1 MRILGRKEK
10 KIAALLLAVVM
21 LLGGCGKQAEL
32 SGGEELMTM
41 TPAPGSE
48 STQSPSSTPSEEPTQ
63 PLSPMPSAEATQSLS
78 PMPSVE
84 VTQPLSPAS
93 SEEPTQIPSMI
104 PNAEPTQIPG
114 LTPGAEPTQ
123 IPSLTPSAEPTQ
135 FLSPTPS
142 ATPTPSPS
150 PMPSVEPTQSPSPI
164 PSAEPT
170 HLPSPTASATPTPSS
185 SPLPTAKPTQAPT
198 PTPTATPTPVW
209 METGT
214 GFDVL
219 SDGNNYV
226 NGYYKHW
233 GGEIADASDVICATE
248 FVAVTEDAYYYYTN
262 DPRVVVTIQ
271 QYDKDKKWIVP
282 KEEYRKLV
290 RGTRFTLEENTA
302 YLSVTLRS
310 SEWGI
315 DVKSLFE
322 CGLIVGFVSE
332 KPDFSVGTVDLD
344 QSICGN
350 PDRWR
355 RGKYSETSGQLLFGD
370 GGLSLDSY
378 CAIEQVRYLISLP
391 DKNWELQ
398 VLELTE
404 NNQIICR
411 KKLINGEIWTP
422 DKNAGKAAV
431 TLVSTSKDTTFRQM
445 EEMVQK
451 YGSEIIGYYTDDGY
465 NKVMHALTATEF
477 VQKMNVGWNLGNS
490 LDCKVKTRGLDANV
504 KQELAW
510 FNPYV
515 EKSLIDYVAELG
527 FNTIRIPVTW
537 YYNTEVDEAGNLVI
551 GEEFLARVKQVVNYA
566 IENDLYVILNSHHD
580 DEIIYAGVD
589 DTEMKQVCKDA
600 EALWRQIANYFK
612 DYDEHLIFES
622 YNEVDNREWSWTF
635 GERAAEQVNQL
646 NQVFVDT
653 VRSTGGNNAQRIL
666 MVPTLI
672 DKYKE
677 QMLKAFTVPSD
688 TASDRLIVQV
698 HAYSQV
704 FSQAIEN
711 DFILMEK
718 YSRAWGVPIVIGEF
732 GTTTKYFEPSL
743 RTVHA
748 ANYIARA
755 AKHGI
760 KCIWWDN
767 GGDYGIINR
776 TDYSKSNLQMVEAL
790 FSGLDGMKCE
800 LGNEIIIDRPEDYA
814 DGSVQDKEIVV
825 NRYWG
830 AIATDKTGEAVSI
843 PKGSKCVLSLTAQ
856 GDTSEVWLG
865 SVAFYDKNGEVVS
878 ITTNNVARTTTA
890 IKALFWTCDVPEEAC
905 YIRVSMYSPFTSI
918 SRDVFDQ
925 SLLEGKLKLSISV
938 FDLEDVKLSR

>member
-1 MRILGRKEK
+1 MRRFGGKEK
-10 KIAALLLAVVM
+10 WIVVLLLAVVM
-21 LLGGCGKQAEL
+21 LLDGCGKRAEY
-32 SGGEELMTM
+32 SNGEVLMTL
-41 TPAPGSE
+41 TPVPGYE
-48 STQSPSSTPSEEPTQ
+48 STLSPSAAPTPSPTS
-63 PLSPMPSAEATQSLS
+63 SPT
-78 PMPSVE
+78 PSVA
-84 VTQPLSPAS
+84 T
-93 SEEPTQIPSMI
+93 IPS
-104 PNAEPTQIPG
+104 P
-114 LTPGAEPTQ
+114 
-123 IPSLTPSAEPTQ
+123 TPSAEPTPIPSPTPSAAPTPTPS
-135 FLSPTPS
+135 LALTPTPSPTPSAAPTPIPSPTPS

-150 PMPSVEPTQSPSPI
+150 P
-164 PSAEPT
+164 
-170 HLPSPTASATPTPSS
+170 
-185 SPLPTAKPTQAPT
+185 LPTAK
-198 PTPTATPTPVW
+198 PTPTATPTPGW
-209 METGT
+209 IEGGT
-214 GFDVL
+214 GFRVL

-233 GGEIADASDVICATE
+233 GGEFADANEAICATE
-248 FVAVTEDAYYYYTN
+248 FVAVTEDIYYYYTN
-262 DPRVVVTIQ
+262 DPRVVVTLQ
-271 QYDKDKKWIVP
+271 QYDEDKKWIVP
-282 KEEYRKLV
+282 KTEYRKLV

-310 SEWGI
+310 SVWGI
-315 DVKSLFE
+315 DVKGLFE
-322 CGLIVGFVSE
+322 NGLVVGFVSE
-332 KPDFSVGTVDLD
+332 EPDFSVDTVDFDWNTL
-344 QSICGN
+344 GN
-350 PDRWR
+350 LGIWQ
-355 RGKYSETSGQLLFGD
+355 RGKYSETSGQLLLGD

-378 CAIEQVRYLISLP
+378 CEIEQVRYLISLP
-391 DKNWELQ
+391 DNNWKLQ

-404 NNQIICR
+404 NNQIICQR
-411 KKLINGEIWTP
+411 KLINGEIWIP
-422 DKNAGKAAV
+422 DKSAAKAAV
-431 TLVSTSKDTTFRQM
+431 TLISTSKDITSRQM

-451 YGSEIIGYYTDDGY
+451 HGSEIIGYYRDDGY

-490 LDCKVKTRGLDANV
+490 LDCKVKTRGLDANL

-580 DEIIYAGVD
+580 DEMIYAGVD

-600 EALWRQIANYFK
+600 EALWRQIAEYFK
-612 DYDEHLIFES
+612 DYDEHLIFEA

-677 QMLKAFTVPSD
+677 QMLKAFTVPKD

-704 FSQAIEN
+704 FSQAIES
-711 DFILMEK
+711 DFLLMEK
-718 YSRAWGVPIVIGEF
+718 YSRMWGVPIVIGEF

-755 AKHGI
+755 AEHGI

-767 GGDYGIINR
+767 GSDYGIINR

-830 AIATDKTGEAVSI
+830 AIATDKTGDAVAI

-905 YIRVSMYSPFTSI
+905 YIRVSMYDPFTSLA
-918 SRDVFDQ
+918 REVFDQ
-925 SLLEGKLKLSISV
+925 SLLEGKLKLSILV
-938 FDLEDVKLSR
+938 FDPEDVRLSRYIQCLL